1 MAALLKK
8 YKCELVSGRGRIA
21 RDPSGSGFLV
31 EVTGADGRRQTLAAD
46 RVMIAT
52 GARPRQIPGLPFDR
66 EVILTS
72 REAMLLPEVPK
83 SLLIV
88 GAGAIGVEFAYMYRV
103 FGAKVTLVEMLD
115 HILPVE
121 DDEVALELEKIFR
134 KSRHGGAS
142 RGRRWSGWSA
152 PRAA

>member
-1 MAALLKK
+1 M
-8 YKCELVSGRGRIA
+8 
-21 RDPSGSGFLV
+21 
-31 EVTGADGRRQTLAAD
+31 
-46 RVMIAT
+46 
-52 GARPRQIPGLPFDR
+52 
-66 EVILTS
+66 
-72 REAMLLPEVPK
+72 LPEVPK

-134 KSRHGGAS
+134 KSGDRGVSADAGGAA
-142 RGRRWSGWSA
+142 RAHR
-152 PRAA
+152 RAA